1 MEPTSQQDQKPQDN
15 KLLMPFLCA
24 MGVILILLL
33 WIIFRKPEPD
43 PSTINSKQTR
53 DSITLLTTQ
62 IDEQKS
68 ITDYYLEVVDSMKA
82 LPPRIKIIYREQ
94 KNFTLI
100 ASLNQLDSIVL
111 TSAGLKTR

>member
-1 MEPTSQQDQKPQDN
+1 
-15 KLLMPFLCA
+15 MPFICA
-24 MGVILILLL
+24 MGVVLILLI

-43 PSTINSKQTR
+43 PSISNSKQTR

-62 IDEQKS
+62 LADQQK
-68 ITDYYLEVVDSMKA
+68 ITDHYLGVVDSMKA
-82 LPPRIKIIYREQ
+82 LPPIIKILYREQ
-94 KNFTLI
+94 KNFALI